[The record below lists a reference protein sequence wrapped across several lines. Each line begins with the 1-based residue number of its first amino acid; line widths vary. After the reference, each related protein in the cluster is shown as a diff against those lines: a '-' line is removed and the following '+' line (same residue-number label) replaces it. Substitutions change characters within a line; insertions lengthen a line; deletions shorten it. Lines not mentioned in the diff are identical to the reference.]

1 MAEHLSAWNPSVSL
15 RAIAEDYHDHGLSV
29 VPAFPRSKV
38 PCVWWKAYQYE
49 RPSVVEREAMFSFE
63 SNLNIGVVC
72 GAASNNL
79 AIIDAETEAAFQDQL
94 RRVTLAGFGNT
105 NVIRTRRGGHIQLQ
119 LPVPVK
125 PKSFKHQGFEIRA
138 QGQFVVLPPSIHPSG
153 TTYTFINQPSTIIR
167 VPSLDALDW
176 LNLEAAPEK
185 EIPRRARYL
194 LQGEMRGRYDSRS
207 EVEQAIISSLCVVGF
222 SFEEVLAIFRSYP
235 AAGKFREQEAKN
247 PALAAQ
253 YLRTCFN
260 NAREFCATDSPAR
273 QRARTTQ
280 VIAEAAPWPG
290 RTGSSDRSVFLAHT
304 TLAHRSGQPT
314 YHASSRDVAEIAGV
328 ERKTATRASRRLAK
342 RGFIEL
348 VQPAT
353 FAYANRYRL
362 PEKTKLTPLTHMVLP
377 RVGSTSSFSLPD
389 AFRQRGFGRPA
400 FEVLTALGKGP
411 LAAKEI
417 AWATGRHVQT
427 VRKSLLRLRQFNCAE
442 KLCGK
447 WSGKPVSEINL
458 DDLARS
464 VGTSGAR
471 QQQKEKYR
479 AERLR
484 RRILTA
490 VWEGGEQ

>member
-1 MAEHLSAWNPSVSL
+1 
-15 RAIAEDYHDHGLSV
+15 
-29 VPAFPRSKV
+29 
-38 PCVWWKAYQYE
+38 
-49 RPSVVEREAMFSFE
+49 MFSFE
-63 SNLNIGVVC
+63 RNLNIGVVC

-79 AIIDAETEAAFQDQL
+79 AIIDAETEAAFRDQS
-94 RRVTLAGFGNT
+94 RRVERAGFGNT
-105 NVIRTRRGGHIQLQ
+105 HIVETRRGCGHIHLG
-119 LPVPVK
+119 LPVAVK
-125 PKSFKHQGFEIRA
+125 PRSFKSQGFEVRA
-138 QGQFVVLPPSIHPSG
+138 QGQFVILPPSIHPTG
-153 TTYTFINQPSTIIR
+153 ATYTYVNHPEAIIN

-194 LQGEMRGRYDSRS
+194 LQGDIRGHHYDSRS
-207 EVEQAIISSLCVVGF
+207 EVEQAIISSLCTSGF
-222 SFEEVLAIFRSYP
+222 TFEEVLAIFRSYP
-235 AAGKFREQEAKN
+235 AAGKFREQEEKSPN
-247 PALAAQ
+247 LAVQ
-253 YLRTCFN
+253 YLRISYD

-273 QRARTTQ
+273 QLARTTQ
-280 VIAEAAPWPG
+280 MIAQTTPWPG

-304 TLAHRSGQPT
+304 SLAHRSGQAT

-417 AWATGRHVQT
+417 ALATGRHVQT
-427 VRKSLLRLRQFNCAE
+427 VRKSLLRLRQFDCVE
-442 KLCGK
+442 KLRGK
-447 WSGKPVSEINL
+447 WNGKPVSEINL
-458 DDLARS
+458 DDLARR
-464 VGTSGAR
+464 VGTNGAR
-471 QQQKEKYR
+471 RQQKEKHR
-479 AERLR
+479 AERLHR
-484 RRILTA
+484 KILA
-490 VWEGGEQ
+490 VLEGGEQ